1 MSDKKNKGWSNLRP
15 GGFKDIDKDE
25 LRAISKKGQEKSL
38 EVRRQKKTA
47 KECLDSVLSL
57 EVTDEIIAGAE
68 LPEELKE
75 QLIAK
80 NPHVTMYELIQLV
93 SVGLAVG
100 GDLKAVEY
108 VRDTYGDKPT
118 NKVAVSTDDIMTD
131 ADRALMQQIQERLEG
146 GHLVVVKD
154 VTEDNHHDEN

>member
-1 MSDKKNKGWSNLRP
+1 MSDNRNKGWNNLRP
-15 GGFKDIDKDE
+15 GGFSKIDKDE
-25 LRAISKKGQEKSL
+25 LREISKRGQEKSL

-68 LPEELKE
+68 LPDDLKE

-80 NPHVTMYELIQLV
+80 NPHITMYELIQLV

-118 NKVAVSTDDIMTD
+118 NKVSVSNEDIMTD
-131 ADRALMQQIQERLEG
+131 ADRALMKQIQERLDG

-154 VTEDNHHDEN
+154 MTEDNHHDED